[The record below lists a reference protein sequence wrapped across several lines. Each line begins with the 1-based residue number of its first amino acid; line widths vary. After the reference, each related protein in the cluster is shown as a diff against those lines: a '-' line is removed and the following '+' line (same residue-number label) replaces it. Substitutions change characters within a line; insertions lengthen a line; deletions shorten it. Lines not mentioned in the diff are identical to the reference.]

1 MKKKLLIILP
11 LLVVVIVFVG
21 VFLYYNREDAKTSL
35 TVNEKK
41 WALENSTT
49 MIDIN
54 VINDYPLYGLNGEGV
69 FFNFLDD
76 FEKNVGLEFN
86 KIAYSKNDDLEKN
99 KAYSFRILNNEDE
112 LSNNDL
118 LIATDGYIAIGKEYR
133 RVNRVSDM
141 SNITFGVFNSD
152 VAEISYYLKTGTNLA
167 FKSYDTIDELFQALD
182 NDEVGMIIIPN
193 IMYLDKT
200 IENNSYYIN
209 YYFTEMSK
217 KIVLTLSSDKSNARL
232 NTIIRKYFE
241 KWKTDNY
248 VDEYNDVYFNY
259 YITENNVSSKDSTD
273 LVKKNYVYGYVE
285 NYPYEVDVDGDV
297 SGIAGEYLKR
307 MSRLTD
313 ISFSYKKYG
322 SIEALRKAIEKG
334 DVDIYF
340 DYYNFNNVN
349 DDYKETISTFIEDY
363 VVLSR
368 RSDNHV
374 VNSFESLKDEKIAM
388 LDNTSLFNYFENNSR
403 SDITTYDNNNDLV
416 KNANDKMLVVD
427 KEVYNL
433 YKNTTFEDYDVLY
446 QDTMMNDYKFM
457 VKNNNNTF
465 YNLFNY
471 IITTNSYY
479 NYRNNGLADISR
491 SIVERSSFMG
501 LFLIILIIVSVPLI
515 ALAFLYLY
523 FKRRHKI
530 KKVKKE
536 DRHKYTD
543 LLTSL
548 KNRNYLNKKAPD
560 WEASKVFP
568 QAVVI
573 IDLNNVKYVN
583 DNYGH
588 EEGDKLIVTA
598 ASTLVNTQLE
608 NSEIIRTDGNEFLVY
623 LVGYSERQVETYAK
637 KLEKEMKSLPHDFG
651 ASVGY
656 SMIEDDI
663 KTLDDAINEATLEMM
678 TKKQGLK

>member
-21 VFLYYNREDAKTSL
+21 VFFYYNREDAKTSL

-363 VVLSR
+363 VVLGR

-656 SMIEDDI
+656 SMILDDI

>member
-21 VFLYYNREDAKTSL
+21 VFFYYNREDAKTSL

-41 WALENSTT
+41 WVEDNDTK

-54 VINDYPLYGLNGEGV
+54 IINDYPLYGLNGEGV
-69 FFNFLDD
+69 FFSFLDD

-86 KIAYSKNDDLEKN
+86 KIAYSKDGKIEDN
-99 KAYSFRILNNEDE
+99 KTYSFKVLNNEDE

-118 LIATDGYIAIGKEYR
+118 LIATDGYIAISKEYR
-133 RVNRVSDM
+133 RINRVSDM

-152 VAEISYYLKTGTNLA
+152 MAEVSYYLKTGTNLA
-167 FKSYDTIDELFQALD
+167 FKSYDTIDELFSSLD
-182 NDEVGMIIIPN
+182 NDEVSMIIVPN
-193 IMYLDKT
+193 TMYLDKT

-217 KIVLTLSSDKSNARL
+217 KLVLTLSSDKSNARL
-232 NTIIRKYFE
+232 NTIIRKYFL
-241 KWKTDNY
+241 KWQTDNY
-248 VDEYNDVYFNY
+248 VDEYNSVYFNY
-259 YITENNVSSKDSTD
+259 YIKENEVSSRDSTD

-285 NYPYEVDVDGDV
+285 NYPYEVDVDGVV
-297 SGIAGEYLKR
+297 SGVAGEYLKR

-322 SIEALRKAIEKG
+322 SVEALKKAIEKG

-340 DYYNFNNVN
+340 YYYNFDNLN
-349 DDYKETISTFIEDY
+349 DDYKATISTFIEDY
-363 VVLSR
+363 VILGK
-368 RSDNHV
+368 RSDNYV
-374 VNSFESLKDEKIAM
+374 INSFESLKDKNIAM
-388 LDNTSLFNYFENNSR
+388 VDNTSLYNYFENNSR
-403 SDITTYDNNNDLV
+403 SDITVYDNISDLV

-433 YKNTTFEDYDVLY
+433 YKNSTFEGYDVLY
-446 QDTMMNDYKFM
+446 SDTMMNDYKFM

-479 NYRNNGLADISR
+479 NYRNSGLVDISR

-501 LFLIILIIVSVPLI
+501 LFLIILVIVSVPLI
-515 ALAFLYLY
+515 ALVFLYLY
-523 FKRRHKI
+523 FKHKHKV
-530 KKVKKE
+530 KKVKRE

-560 WEASKVFP
+560 WEASKVYP
-568 QAVVI
+568 QAVVV

-598 ASTLVNTQLE
+598 ASMLVNTQLE
-608 NSEIIRTDGNEFLVY
+608 NSEIIRTDGNEFLIY

>member
-1 MKKKLLIILP
+1 MKKKALIIFP
-11 LLVVVIVFVG
+11 LLVVIIVFVG
-21 VFLYYNREDAKTSL
+21 VFIYYNREDAKTSL

-41 WALENSTT
+41 WVLENDTK

-76 FEKNVGLEFN
+76 FKDNVGLEFN
-86 KIAYSKNDDLEKN
+86 KIAYSKDAELEDNDS
-99 KAYSFRILNNEDE
+99 YSFRVLDNEEE

-118 LIATDGYIAIGKEYR
+118 LIATDGYIAIGKEYMR
-133 RVNRVSDM
+133 INRVSDM
-141 SNITFGVFNSD
+141 SNITFGVFKD
-152 VAEISYYLKTGTNLA
+152 DAAEISYYLKSGVGLA

-182 NDEVGMIIIPN
+182 NNEVGMIIIPN

-200 IENNSYYIN
+200 IENNTYFIN

-217 KIVLTLSSDKSNARL
+217 KIVLSLSDSKDNIKL
-232 NTIIRKYFE
+232 NTIIKKYFE
-241 KWKTDNY
+241 KWKTDNF
-248 VDEYNDVYFNY
+248 VNEYNDVYFDY
-259 YITENNVSSKDSTD
+259 YITENEVSSAESTD

-285 NYPYEVDVDGDV
+285 NYPYEVDVDGVV

-313 ISFSYKKYG
+313 ISFTYKRYSSK
-322 SIEALRKAIEKG
+322 EALRKAVNKG

-340 DYYNFNNVN
+340 DYYNFSEEN
-349 DDYKETISTFIEDY
+349 DDYKPTISTFIEDY
-363 VVLSR
+363 VVLGR
-368 RSDNHV
+368 RSDNYV
-374 VNSFESLKDEKIAM
+374 VNSFESLKDESIAM
-388 LDNTSLFNYFENNSR
+388 VGDTSLYNYFENNSR
-403 SDITTYDNNNDLV
+403 SDITIYDTNDDLV
-416 KNANDKMLVVD
+416 ENANNKMLVVD
-427 KEVYNL
+427 NEIYNL
-433 YKNTTFEDYDVLY
+433 YKNTAFKDYDILY

-457 VKNNNNTF
+457 VKNNNSSF

-479 NYRNNGLADISR
+479 NYRNSGLADISR

-501 LFLIILIIVSVPLI
+501 LFLIILVIVSVPLI
-515 ALAFLYLY
+515 ALVFLYFY
-523 FKRRHKI
+523 FKHKRKV

-560 WEASKVFP
+560 WENSKVYP

-573 IDLNNVKYVN
+573 IDLNNVKYIN

>member
-1 MKKKLLIILP
+1 MRKKVLVILP
-11 LLVVVIVFVG
+11 IFVVLIVFVG
-21 VFLYYNREDAKTSL
+21 VFIYYNREDAKTSL

-41 WALENSTT
+41 WVLENDTK

-76 FEKNVGLEFN
+76 FKNNVGLEFN
-86 KIAYSKNDDLEKN
+86 KIAYSKDTGLDDN
-99 KAYSFRILNNEDE
+99 HSYSFRILNNEEE

-118 LIATDGYIAIGKEYR
+118 LIATDSYIAIGKEYVR
-133 RVNRVSDM
+133 INKASDM
-141 SNITFGVFNSD
+141 SNITFGVFRED
-152 VAEISYYLKTGTNLA
+152 AAEISYYLKSGTGLA
-167 FKSYDTIDELFQALD
+167 FKSYDTIEELFQALD
-182 NDEVGMIIIPN
+182 SNAVGMIIIPN

-200 IENNSYYIN
+200 IENNTYFIN

-217 KIVLTLSSDKSNARL
+217 KVVLSLSDDKKSIKL
-232 NTIIRKYFE
+232 NNIIKKYFE
-241 KWKTDNY
+241 KWKNDNF
-248 VDEYNDVYFNY
+248 VDEYNDAYFNY
-259 YITENNVSSKDSTD
+259 YITKNEVSSAESTD

-285 NYPYEVDVDGDV
+285 NYPYEVEVDGVV

-313 ISFSYKKYG
+313 ISFTYRKY
-322 SIEALRKAIEKG
+322 SSKEALRKAIKKG

-340 DYYNFNNVN
+340 DYYNFSEENE
-349 DDYKETISTFIEDY
+349 DYKPTISTFVEDY
-363 VVLSR
+363 VILGR
-368 RSDNHV
+368 QRDNYV
-374 VNSFESLKDEKIAM
+374 VNSFESLKDENVAM
-388 LDNTSLFNYFENNSR
+388 IVATSLYNYFENNSR
-403 SDITTYDNNNDLV
+403 SDITVYNTNEELV

-427 KEVYNL
+427 SEVYNL

-457 VKNNNNTF
+457 VKNNNRSF

-479 NYRNNGLADISR
+479 NYRNSGLADINR
-491 SIVERSSFMG
+491 SIVERSSFVG
-501 LFLIILIIVSVPLI
+501 LFLIILLIVSIPLI
-515 ALAFLYLY
+515 TLTVLYLY
-523 FKRRHKI
+523 FKYKRKV
-530 KKVKKE
+530 KKVRKE

-548 KNRNYLNKKAPD
+548 KNRNYLNKKASD
-560 WEASKVFP
+560 WENSKVYP

-656 SMIEDDI
+656 SMILDDI

>member
-1 MKKKLLIILP
+1 MKKKALIIFP
-11 LLVVVIVFVG
+11 LLVVIIVFIG
-21 VFLYYNREDAKTSL
+21 VFIYYNREDAKTSL

-41 WALENSTT
+41 WVLENDTK
-49 MIDIN
+49 MIDMN

-76 FEKNVGLEFN
+76 FKDNVGLEFN
-86 KIAYSKNDDLEKN
+86 KIAYSKDDELDN
-99 KAYSFRILNNEDE
+99 NSSYSFRILNNEEE

-118 LIATDGYIAIGKEYR
+118 LIATDGYIAIGKEYMR
-133 RVNRVSDM
+133 INRVSDM
-141 SNITFGVFNSD
+141 SNITFGVFKD
-152 VAEISYYLKTGTNLA
+152 DAAEISYYLKSGEGLA

-182 NDEVGMIIIPN
+182 NNEVSMIIIPN

-200 IENNSYYIN
+200 IENNSYFIN

-217 KIVLTLSSDKSNARL
+217 KIVLSLSDDKNNVKL
-232 NTIIRKYFE
+232 NTIIKKYFE
-241 KWKTDNY
+241 KWKTDNF
-248 VDEYNDVYFNY
+248 VDEYNDVYFDY
-259 YITENNVSSKDSTD
+259 YITKNEVSSVSSTD

-285 NYPYEVDVDGDV
+285 NYPYEVEVDGVV

-313 ISFSYKKYG
+313 ISFTYKRYSSK
-322 SIEALRKAIEKG
+322 EALRKAVNKG

-340 DYYNFNNVN
+340 DYYNFSEEN
-349 DDYKETISTFIEDY
+349 DEYKPTISTFIEDY
-363 VVLSR
+363 VVLGR
-368 RSDNHV
+368 RSDNYV
-374 VNSFESLKDEKIAM
+374 VNSFESLKDENIAIVG
-388 LDNTSLFNYFENNSR
+388 DTSLYNYFENNSR
-403 SDITTYDNNNDLV
+403 SDITIYDNNDDLV
-416 KNANDKMLVVD
+416 NNANNKMLIVD
-427 KEVYNL
+427 NEVYNL

-446 QDTMMNDYKFM
+446 HDTMMNDYKFM
-457 VKNNNNTF
+457 VKNNNSSF

-479 NYRNNGLADISR
+479 NYRNSGLADISR

-501 LFLIILIIVSVPLI
+501 LFLIILVIVSVPLI
-515 ALAFLYLY
+515 ALVLLYLY
-523 FKRRHKI
+523 FKHKHRV

-560 WEASKVFP
+560 WENSKVYP

-623 LVGYSERQVETYAK
+623 LVGYSERQVDTYAK

>member
-1 MKKKLLIILP
+1 MKKKALIIFP
-11 LLVVVIVFVG
+11 LLVVIIVFVG
-21 VFLYYNREDAKTSL
+21 VFIYYNREDAKTSL

-41 WALENSTT
+41 WVLENDSK

-76 FEKNVGLEFN
+76 FKDNVGLEFN
-86 KIAYSKNDDLEKN
+86 KIAYSKDDELEVDDS
-99 KAYSFRILNNEDE
+99 YSFRVLDNEEE

-118 LIATDGYIAIGKEYR
+118 LIATDGYIAIGKEYMR
-133 RVNRVSDM
+133 INRVSDM
-141 SNITFGVFNSD
+141 SNITFGVFED
-152 VAEISYYLKTGTNLA
+152 DAAEISYYLKSGVGLA

-182 NDEVGMIIIPN
+182 NNEVGMIIIPN

-200 IENNSYYIN
+200 IENNTYFIN

-217 KIVLTLSSDKSNARL
+217 KIVLSLSDSKDNIKL
-232 NTIIRKYFE
+232 NTIIKKYFE
-241 KWKTDNY
+241 KWKTDNF
-248 VDEYNDVYFNY
+248 VNEYNDVYFDY
-259 YITENNVSSKDSTD
+259 YITENEVTSAESTD

-285 NYPYEVDVDGDV
+285 NYPYEVEVDGVV

-313 ISFSYKKYG
+313 ISFTYKRYSSK
-322 SIEALRKAIEKG
+322 EALRKAVNKG

-340 DYYNFNNVN
+340 DYYNFSEEN
-349 DDYKETISTFIEDY
+349 DDYKPTISTFIEDY
-363 VVLSR
+363 VVLGR
-368 RSDNHV
+368 RSDNYV
-374 VNSFESLKDEKIAM
+374 VNSFESLKDESIAIVG
-388 LDNTSLFNYFENNSR
+388 DTSLYNYFENNSR
-403 SDITTYDNNNDLV
+403 SDITIYDTNDDLV
-416 KNANDKMLVVD
+416 ENANNKMLVVD
-427 KEVYNL
+427 NEIYNL
-433 YKNTTFEDYDVLY
+433 YKNTTFKDYDVLY

-457 VKNNNNTF
+457 VKNNNSSF

-479 NYRNNGLADISR
+479 NYRNSGLADISR

-501 LFLIILIIVSVPLI
+501 LFLIILVIVSVPLI
-515 ALAFLYLY
+515 ALVFLYFY
-523 FKRRHKI
+523 FKYKHKV

-560 WEASKVFP
+560 WENSKVYP

-573 IDLNNVKYVN
+573 IDLNNVKYIN

>member
-21 VFLYYNREDAKTSL
+21 VFFYYNREDAKTSL

-133 RVNRVSDM
+133 RINRVSDM

-248 VDEYNDVYFNY
+248 VDEYKDVNY
-259 YITENNVSSKDSTD
+259 NKNITENNVSSRDSTD

-363 VVLSR
+363 VVLGR

-388 LDNTSLFNYFENNSR
+388 LDNTSLYNYFENNSR

-651 ASVGY
+651 ASIGY
-656 SMIEDDI
+656 SMILDDI

>member
-21 VFLYYNREDAKTSL
+21 VFFYYNREDAKTSL

-363 VVLSR
+363 VVLGR

>member
-1 MKKKLLIILP
+1 MKKKALIIFP
-11 LLVVVIVFVG
+11 LLVVIIVFVG
-21 VFLYYNREDAKTSL
+21 VFIYYNREDAKTSL

-41 WALENSTT
+41 WVLENDTK

-76 FEKNVGLEFN
+76 FKDNVGLEFN
-86 KIAYSKNDDLEKN
+86 KIAYSKDAELEDTDS
-99 KAYSFRILNNEDE
+99 YSFRVLDNEEE

-118 LIATDGYIAIGKEYR
+118 LIATDGYIAIGKEYMR
-133 RVNRVSDM
+133 INRVSDM
-141 SNITFGVFNSD
+141 SNITFGVFKD
-152 VAEISYYLKTGTNLA
+152 DAAEISYYLKSGVGLA

-182 NDEVGMIIIPN
+182 NNEVGMIIIPN

-200 IENNSYYIN
+200 IENNTYFIN

-217 KIVLTLSSDKSNARL
+217 KIVLSLSDSKDNIKL
-232 NTIIRKYFE
+232 NTIIKKYFE
-241 KWKTDNY
+241 KWKTDNF
-248 VDEYNDVYFNY
+248 VNEYNDVYFDY
-259 YITENNVSSKDSTD
+259 YITENEVSSAESTD

-285 NYPYEVDVDGDV
+285 NYPYEVDVDGVV

-313 ISFSYKKYG
+313 ISFTYKRYSSK
-322 SIEALRKAIEKG
+322 EALRKAVNKG

-340 DYYNFNNVN
+340 DYYNFSEEN
-349 DDYKETISTFIEDY
+349 DDYKPTISTFIEDY
-363 VVLSR
+363 VVLGR
-368 RSDNHV
+368 RSDNYV
-374 VNSFESLKDEKIAM
+374 VNSFESLKDESIAM
-388 LDNTSLFNYFENNSR
+388 VGDTSLYNYFENNSR
-403 SDITTYDNNNDLV
+403 SDITIYDTNDDLV
-416 KNANDKMLVVD
+416 ENANNKMLVVD
-427 KEVYNL
+427 NEIYNL
-433 YKNTTFEDYDVLY
+433 YKNTTFKDYDVLY

-457 VKNNNNTF
+457 VKNNNSSF

-479 NYRNNGLADISR
+479 NYRNSGLADISR

-501 LFLIILIIVSVPLI
+501 LFLIILVIVSVPLI
-515 ALAFLYLY
+515 ALVFLYFY
-523 FKRRHKI
+523 FKHKRKV

-560 WEASKVFP
+560 WENSKVYP

>member
-1 MKKKLLIILP
+1 MKKKALIIFP
-11 LLVVVIVFVG
+11 LLVVIIVFVG
-21 VFLYYNREDAKTSL
+21 VFIYYNREDAKTSL

-41 WALENSTT
+41 WVLENDTK

-76 FEKNVGLEFN
+76 FKDNVGLEFN
-86 KIAYSKNDDLEKN
+86 KIAYSKDAELEDNDS
-99 KAYSFRILNNEDE
+99 YSFRVLDNEEE

-118 LIATDGYIAIGKEYR
+118 LIATDGYIAIGKEYMR
-133 RVNRVSDM
+133 INRVSDM
-141 SNITFGVFNSD
+141 SNITFGVFKD
-152 VAEISYYLKTGTNLA
+152 DAAEISYYLKSGVGLA

-182 NDEVGMIIIPN
+182 NNEVGMIIIPN

-200 IENNSYYIN
+200 IENNTYFIN

-217 KIVLTLSSDKSNARL
+217 KIVLSLSDSKDNIKL
-232 NTIIRKYFE
+232 NTIIKKYFE
-241 KWKTDNY
+241 KWKTDNF
-248 VDEYNDVYFNY
+248 VNEYNDVYFNY
-259 YITENNVSSKDSTD
+259 YITKNEVTSAESTD

-285 NYPYEVDVDGDV
+285 NYPYEVEVDGVV
-297 SGIAGEYLKR
+297 SCIAGEYLKR

-313 ISFSYKKYG
+313 ISFTYKRYSSK
-322 SIEALRKAIEKG
+322 EALRKAVNKG

-340 DYYNFNNVN
+340 DYYNFSEEN
-349 DDYKETISTFIEDY
+349 DDYKPTISTFIEDY
-363 VVLSR
+363 VVLGR
-368 RSDNHV
+368 RSDNYV
-374 VNSFESLKDEKIAM
+374 VNSFESLKDESIAM
-388 LDNTSLFNYFENNSR
+388 VGDTSLYNYFENNSR
-403 SDITTYDNNNDLV
+403 SDITIYDTNDDLV
-416 KNANDKMLVVD
+416 ENANNKMLVVD
-427 KEVYNL
+427 NEIYNL
-433 YKNTTFEDYDVLY
+433 YKNTTFKDYDILY

-457 VKNNNNTF
+457 VKNNNSSF

-479 NYRNNGLADISR
+479 NYRNSGLADISR

-501 LFLIILIIVSVPLI
+501 LFLIILVIVSVPLI
-515 ALAFLYLY
+515 ALVFLYFY
-523 FKRRHKI
+523 FKHKRKV

-560 WEASKVFP
+560 WEASKVYP
-568 QAVVI
+568 QGIVI
-573 IDLNNVKYVN
+573 IDLNNVKYIN

>member
-1 MKKKLLIILP
+1 MKKKALIIFP
-11 LLVVVIVFVG
+11 LLVVIIVFVG
-21 VFLYYNREDAKTSL
+21 VFIYYNREDAKTSL

-41 WALENSTT
+41 WVLENDTK

-76 FEKNVGLEFN
+76 FKDNVGLEFN
-86 KIAYSKNDDLEKN
+86 KIAYSKDAELEDNDS
-99 KAYSFRILNNEDE
+99 YSFRVLDNEEE
-112 LSNNDL
+112 LSNDDL
-118 LIATDGYIAIGKEYR
+118 LIATDGYIAIGKEYMR
-133 RVNRVSDM
+133 INRVSDM
-141 SNITFGVFNSD
+141 SNITFGVFKD
-152 VAEISYYLKTGTNLA
+152 DAAEISYYLKSGVGLA

-182 NDEVGMIIIPN
+182 NNEVGMIIIPN

-200 IENNSYYIN
+200 IENNTYFIN

-217 KIVLTLSSDKSNARL
+217 KIVLSLSDSKDNIKL
-232 NTIIRKYFE
+232 NTIIKKYFE
-241 KWKTDNY
+241 KWKTDNF
-248 VDEYNDVYFNY
+248 VNEYNDVYFDY
-259 YITENNVSSKDSTD
+259 YITENEVSSAESTD

-285 NYPYEVDVDGDV
+285 NYPYEVEVDGVV

-313 ISFSYKKYG
+313 ISFTYKRYSSK
-322 SIEALRKAIEKG
+322 EALRKAVNKG

-340 DYYNFNNVN
+340 DYYNFSEEN
-349 DDYKETISTFIEDY
+349 DDYKPTISTFIEDY
-363 VVLSR
+363 VVLGR
-368 RSDNHV
+368 RSDNYV
-374 VNSFESLKDEKIAM
+374 VNSFESLKDESIAM
-388 LDNTSLFNYFENNSR
+388 VGDTSLYNYFENNSR
-403 SDITTYDNNNDLV
+403 SDITIYDTNDDLV
-416 KNANDKMLVVD
+416 ENANNKMLVVD
-427 KEVYNL
+427 NEIYNL
-433 YKNTTFEDYDVLY
+433 YKNTTFKDYDILY

-457 VKNNNNTF
+457 VKNNNSSF

-479 NYRNNGLADISR
+479 NYRNSGLADISR

-501 LFLIILIIVSVPLI
+501 LFLIILVIVSVPLI
-515 ALAFLYLY
+515 ALVFLYFY
-523 FKRRHKI
+523 FKHKRKV

-560 WEASKVFP
+560 WENSKVYP

-573 IDLNNVKYVN
+573 IDLNNVKYIN

>member
-21 VFLYYNREDAKTSL
+21 VFFYYNREDAKTSL

-133 RVNRVSDM
+133 RINRVSDM

-363 VVLSR
+363 VVLGR

-388 LDNTSLFNYFENNSR
+388 LDNTSLYNYFENNSR

-433 YKNTTFEDYDVLY
+433 YKNTIFEDYDVLY

>member
-1 MKKKLLIILP
+1 MKKKALIIFP
-11 LLVVVIVFVG
+11 LLVVIIVFVG
-21 VFLYYNREDAKTSL
+21 VFIYYNREDAKTSL

-41 WALENSTT
+41 WVLENDTK

-76 FEKNVGLEFN
+76 FKDNVGLEFN
-86 KIAYSKNDDLEKN
+86 KIAYSKDAELEDTDS
-99 KAYSFRILNNEDE
+99 YSFRVLDNEEE

-118 LIATDGYIAIGKEYR
+118 LIATDGYIAIGKEYMR
-133 RVNRVSDM
+133 INRVSDM
-141 SNITFGVFNSD
+141 SNITFGVFKD
-152 VAEISYYLKTGTNLA
+152 DAAEISYYLKSGVGLA

-182 NDEVGMIIIPN
+182 NNEVGMIIIPN

-200 IENNSYYIN
+200 IENNTYFIN

-217 KIVLTLSSDKSNARL
+217 KIVLSLSDSKDNIKL
-232 NTIIRKYFE
+232 NTIIKKYFE
-241 KWKTDNY
+241 KWKTDNF
-248 VDEYNDVYFNY
+248 VNEYNDVYFDY
-259 YITENNVSSKDSTD
+259 YITENEVSSAESTD

-285 NYPYEVDVDGDV
+285 NYPYEVDVDGVV

-313 ISFSYKKYG
+313 ISFTYKRYSSK
-322 SIEALRKAIEKG
+322 EALRKAVNKG

-340 DYYNFNNVN
+340 DYYNFSEEN
-349 DDYKETISTFIEDY
+349 DDYKPTISTFIEDY
-363 VVLSR
+363 VVLGR
-368 RSDNHV
+368 RSDNYV
-374 VNSFESLKDEKIAM
+374 VNSFESLKDESIAM
-388 LDNTSLFNYFENNSR
+388 VGDTSLYNYFENNSR
-403 SDITTYDNNNDLV
+403 SDITIYDTNDDLV
-416 KNANDKMLVVD
+416 ENANNKMLVVD
-427 KEVYNL
+427 NEIYNL
-433 YKNTTFEDYDVLY
+433 YKNTAFKDYDILY

-457 VKNNNNTF
+457 VKNNNSSF

-479 NYRNNGLADISR
+479 NYRNSGLADISR

-501 LFLIILIIVSVPLI
+501 LFLIILVIVSVPLI
-515 ALAFLYLY
+515 ALVFLYFY
-523 FKRRHKI
+523 FKHKRKV

-560 WEASKVFP
+560 WENSKVYP

>member
-21 VFLYYNREDAKTSL
+21 VFFYYNREDAKTSL

-133 RVNRVSDM
+133 RINRVSDM

-259 YITENNVSSKDSTD
+259 YITENNVSSKDSSD

-363 VVLSR
+363 VVLGR

-388 LDNTSLFNYFENNSR
+388 LDNTSLYNYFENNSR

-433 YKNTTFEDYDVLY
+433 YKNTIFEDYDVLY

-656 SMIEDDI
+656 SMILDDI

>member
-363 VVLSR
+363 VVLGR

-388 LDNTSLFNYFENNSR
+388 LDNTSLYNYFENNSR

-656 SMIEDDI
+656 SMILDDI

>member
-21 VFLYYNREDAKTSL
+21 VFFYYNREDAKTSL

-133 RVNRVSDM
+133 RINRVSDM

-363 VVLSR
+363 VVLGR

-388 LDNTSLFNYFENNSR
+388 LDNTSLYNYFENNSR

-651 ASVGY
+651 ASIGY
-656 SMIEDDI
+656 SMILDDI

>member
-1 MKKKLLIILP
+1 MKKKVLVILP
-11 LLVVVIVFVG
+11 VFVVLIVFVG
-21 VFLYYNREDAKTSL
+21 VFIYYNREDAKTSL

-41 WALENSTT
+41 WVLENDTK

-76 FEKNVGLEFN
+76 FKNNVGLEFN
-86 KIAYSKNDDLEKN
+86 KIAYSKDTELDDN
-99 KAYSFRILNNEDE
+99 HSYSFRILNNEEE

-118 LIATDGYIAIGKEYR
+118 LIATDSYIAIGKEYVR
-133 RVNRVSDM
+133 INKASDM
-141 SNITFGVFNSD
+141 SNITFGVFKED
-152 VAEISYYLKTGTNLA
+152 AAEISYYLKSGTGLA
-167 FKSYDTIDELFQALD
+167 FKSYDTIGELFQALD
-182 NDEVGMIIIPN
+182 SNAVGMIIIPN

-200 IENNSYYIN
+200 IENNTYFIN

-217 KIVLTLSSDKSNARL
+217 KVVLSLSDDKKSIKL
-232 NTIIRKYFE
+232 NNIIKKYFE
-241 KWKTDNY
+241 KWKNDNF
-248 VDEYNDVYFNY
+248 VNEYNDAYFNY
-259 YITENNVSSKDSTD
+259 YITKNEVSSAESTD

-285 NYPYEVDVDGDV
+285 NYPYEVEVDGVV

-313 ISFSYKKYG
+313 ISFTYKKY
-322 SIEALRKAIEKG
+322 SSKEALRKAIKKG

-340 DYYNFNNVN
+340 DYYNFSEENE
-349 DDYKETISTFIEDY
+349 DYKPTISTFVEDY
-363 VVLSR
+363 VILGR
-368 RSDNHV
+368 QRDNYV
-374 VNSFESLKDEKIAM
+374 VNSFESLKDENVAM
-388 LDNTSLFNYFENNSR
+388 IVDTSLYNYFENNSR
-403 SDITTYDNNNDLV
+403 SDITVYNTNEELV

-427 KEVYNL
+427 SEVYNL

-457 VKNNNNTF
+457 VKNNNRSF

-479 NYRNNGLADISR
+479 NYRNSGLADINR
-491 SIVERSSFMG
+491 SIVERSSFVG
-501 LFLIILIIVSVPLI
+501 LFLIILLIVSIPLI
-515 ALAFLYLY
+515 TLTVLY
-523 FKRRHKI
+523 FYFKYKRKV
-530 KKVKKE
+530 KKVRKE

-548 KNRNYLNKKAPD
+548 KNRNYLNKKASD
-560 WEASKVFP
+560 WENSKVYP

-656 SMIEDDI
+656 SMILDDI

>member
-1 MKKKLLIILP
+1 MKKKALIIFP
-11 LLVVVIVFVG
+11 LLVVIIVFVG
-21 VFLYYNREDAKTSL
+21 VFIYYNREDAKTSL

-41 WALENSTT
+41 WVLENDTK

-76 FEKNVGLEFN
+76 FKDNVGLEFN
-86 KIAYSKNDDLEKN
+86 KIAYSKDAELEDNDS
-99 KAYSFRILNNEDE
+99 YSFRVLDNEEE

-118 LIATDGYIAIGKEYR
+118 LIATDGYIAIGKEYMR
-133 RVNRVSDM
+133 INRVSDM
-141 SNITFGVFNSD
+141 SNITFGVFKD
-152 VAEISYYLKTGTNLA
+152 DAAEISYYLKSGVGLA

-182 NDEVGMIIIPN
+182 NNEVGMIIIPN

-200 IENNSYYIN
+200 IENNTYFIN

-217 KIVLTLSSDKSNARL
+217 KIVLSLSDSKDNIKL
-232 NTIIRKYFE
+232 NTIIKKYFE
-241 KWKTDNY
+241 KWKTDNF
-248 VDEYNDVYFNY
+248 VNEYNDVYFDY
-259 YITENNVSSKDSTD
+259 YITENEVSSAESTD

-285 NYPYEVDVDGDV
+285 KYPYEVEVDGVV

-313 ISFSYKKYG
+313 ISFTYKRYSSK
-322 SIEALRKAIEKG
+322 EALRKAVNKG

-340 DYYNFNNVN
+340 DYYNFSEEN
-349 DDYKETISTFIEDY
+349 DDYKPTISTFIEDY
-363 VVLSR
+363 VVLGR
-368 RSDNHV
+368 RSDNYV
-374 VNSFESLKDEKIAM
+374 VNSFESLKDESIAM
-388 LDNTSLFNYFENNSR
+388 VGDTSLYNYFENNSR
-403 SDITTYDNNNDLV
+403 SDITIYDTNDDLV
-416 KNANDKMLVVD
+416 ENANNKMLVVD
-427 KEVYNL
+427 NEIYNL
-433 YKNTTFEDYDVLY
+433 YKNTTFKDYDVLY

-457 VKNNNNTF
+457 VKNNNSSF

-479 NYRNNGLADISR
+479 NYRNSGLADISR

-501 LFLIILIIVSVPLI
+501 LFLIILVIVSVPLI
-515 ALAFLYLY
+515 ALVFLYFY
-523 FKRRHKI
+523 FKHKRKV

-560 WEASKVFP
+560 WEASKVYP